1 MKDVRSILCGF
12 AAIIV
17 LFASTEATAAGYPD
31 FIISY
36 WCGPP
41 AAETT
46 LERYREIADCG
57 FNVAMPPG
65 ERTVDRETNRKILDA
80 CKTVGL
86 KALIYDNRMPI
97 RRKRVTANSPAFE
110 KALDAIVADY
120 SEHPALAGY
129 YIVDEPSAGLFP
141 ALAKVNRYL
150 LKKDPRHLPYI
161 NLYPNYA
168 GPRRLG
174 TGSYR
179 EHVSRFI
186 ATVKPKLVS
195 WDHYLQMAGNETLYF
210 RNLEVVRQE
219 SKKAKL
225 PFIQIVL
232 SLPHRNYRNPSEADL
247 RWQVYTS
254 LAYGARGI
262 MYFTYWTIPLRRVRG
277 PAIIGPDGKRDAKYE
292 WVRRINTRLKAL
304 APTLTRIESTG
315 VYATAPLPPG
325 TRGLAAGAPV
335 KQAEGGP
342 MLIGCFRGRKEETY
356 ILVVNRSFK
365 DKITARLTMA
375 ANRVSA
381 CEISQETGKPLKA
394 VTLKGKPLE
403 VPLEPGDGRLFL
415 LR

>member
-1 MKDVRSILCGF
+1 MRSILRTI

-17 LFASTEATAAGYPD
+17 LFASTEAMAAGYPD

-110 KALDAIVADY
+110 RALDAIVADY

-168 GPRRLG
+168 GSRRLG

-210 RNLEVVRQE
+210 KNLEVVSQE

-277 PAIIGPDGKRDAKYE
+277 PAIIGPDGKRDVKYE

-304 APTLTRIESTG
+304 APTLTRIEPTG

-325 TRGLAAGAPV
+325 VRGLAAGAPV

-342 MLIGCFRGRKEETY
+342 MLIGCFQGRKEEKY
-356 ILVVNRSFK
+356 VLVVNRSFK

-375 ANRVSA
+375 DSLASAREVS
-381 CEISQETGKPLKA
+381 QKTGKPLKA
-394 VTLKGKPLE
+394 VALKGKPLE
-403 VPLEPGDGRLFL
+403 VSLDPGDGRLFL

>member
-36 WCGPP
+36 WGGPP

-57 FNVAMPPG
+57 FNVAMPSAKG
-65 ERTVDRETNRKILDA
+65 NFDRKANLAVLDA
-80 CKTVGL
+80 CKAVGL
-86 KALIYDNRMPI
+86 KALIHDNRMPI
-97 RRKRVTANSPAFE
+97 QRKRVTANSPEFE

-120 SEHPALAGY
+120 SGHPALAGY
-129 YIVDEPSAGLFP
+129 YIGDEPPAGLFP
-141 ALAKVNRYL
+141 ALGKVNRYL
-150 LKKDPRHLPYI
+150 LKKDPRHLPFI

-168 GPRRLG
+168 GPIRLG

-186 ATVKPKLVS
+186 TTVKPKLVS
-195 WDHYLQMAGNETLYF
+195 WDHYLQMAGDESLYF

-225 PFIQIVL
+225 PFIQTIL

-277 PAIIGPDGKRDAKYE
+277 PAIIGPDGKRDVKYE
-292 WVRRINTRLKAL
+292 LVRRINTRLKAL
-304 APTLTRIESTG
+304 APTLTQIESTG

-325 TRGLAAGAPV
+325 VQGLAAGAPV

-356 ILVVNRSFK
+356 ILAVNRSFK
-365 DKITARLTMA
+365 DKITARLTLVDKV
-375 ANRVSA
+375 VSA
-381 CEISQETGKPLKA
+381 HEISQKTGKPLKA
-394 VTLKGKPLE
+394 VALKGKLLE
-403 VPLEPGDGRLFL
+403 VSLDPGDGRLFL

>member
-97 RRKRVTANSPAFE
+97 RRKRVTANSPQFE

-120 SEHPALAGY
+120 SGHPALAGY
-129 YIVDEPSAGLFP
+129 YIGDEPPAGLFP

-150 LKKDPRHLPYI
+150 LKKDPRHLPFI

-195 WDHYLQMAGNETLYF
+195 WDHYLQMAGDESLYF
-210 RNLEVVRQE
+210 RNLETVREQC
-219 SKKAKL
+219 KKAKL
-225 PFIQIVL
+225 PFIQIIL
-232 SLPHRNYRNPSEADL
+232 SLPHRNYRNPNEADL

-292 WVRRINTRLKAL
+292 LVRRVNTQLKAL
-304 APTLTRIESTG
+304 APTLTRIDSTG

-325 TRGLAAGAPV
+325 VQGLAAGAPV